1 MTAYKAKQTCTINYT
16 HNPAWNS
23 SEFDPGAPEEFYI
36 DSFKVGDVEL
46 SEFLTDEM
54 EEELYKLLKGS
65 EQ

>member
-1 MTAYKAKQTCTINYT
+1 MTQHYITVPCKILYNHHPPIPTTFEEEGC
-16 HNPAWNS
+16 
-23 SEFDPGAPEEFYI
+23 PEEFFV
-36 DSFKVGDVEL
+36 DSFMIDGVEL